1 MRVLDLYT
9 TTSDHRGVGTFGERV
24 GFLSESF
31 TPGERFAMTL
41 ALLIVIFASQV
52 FGADDVEFFE
62 SKVRPLLATQCYS
75 CHSSKATIVQGG
87 LRLDSRETTLRGGH
101 SGPALVPGNPD
112 QSRLIRAL
120 RHEVEPHMPPWG
132 KLEPGKIAVL
142 EEWIRNGA
150 PWPEERPSTAST
162 ETAASSK
169 PSARNHW
176 AWQPIALRP
185 PPNVGGSW
193 PRDSVDRFL
202 LEKLLQKKIQ
212 PAPPADP
219 ATLLRR
225 VYFDLTGLPPS
236 PERVESFLADPS
248 NKHYEAIVDELLS
261 SRHYGE
267 RWGRWWLDVTYY
279 GDTLDTGAEIP
290 ATEAWRYR
298 DYVIR
303 AFNEDKRVNRFF
315 QEQVAGDLL
324 PAKDQRERN
333 ELIVATGY
341 LAIGPWSI
349 VLADKP
355 QLQMDTIDQQL
366 ELIGRGML
374 GLTLGC
380 SRCHDHKF
388 DPITLQDYYG
398 MAGILKS
405 TRTLHGKYKP
415 DGVFSDV
422 NKVSLVE
429 TAEERRQREKKL
441 QIYEQEIAALQ
452 KVLAPLKES
461 AALLKDQDAKNK
473 EKDKDKE
480 KSKDTESDREKDKDK
495 ENRKELD
502 AKINSLEMRIG
513 LLEFNKP
520 LPPFAH
526 AVQDEEKPEDCR
538 IAIRGNA
545 HQLGQEVP
553 RGFVQLASFEQS
565 QSTWHGSG
573 RLELAKWLTDDR
585 QPLTPRVYVNRVWQ
599 QLFGAGIVR
608 SSDNFG
614 IRGDLPSHPELLD
627 YLASEFIKQGWSTK
641 KLVRR
646 LVLTSVYRTSASPNP
661 AAHEIDPDNRL
672 LWHMN
677 PRRLEAET
685 IRDSILAITGKL
697 DLTEGGETLPTHS
710 LETFSP
716 NLSTFNPSQVI
727 KTARLPENLR
737 YRRTVYLP
745 IFRTKQMQELDIL
758 NYFDFAEPT
767 QINASRRA
775 TVVPTQSLFLLNS
788 PWIVEQAEALA
799 AKLVQDD
806 QLLDRQR
813 VNELI
818 LRILNRKPAESEI
831 MRGLEFVYD
840 FERRA
845 SADKTAKSAGL
856 PGRLAWAAFI
866 QMLLASNEFLYRI

>member
-1 MRVLDLYT
+1 M
-9 TTSDHRGVGTFGERV
+9 SAASG
-24 GFLSESF
+24 LSQSF
-31 TPGERFAMTL
+31 TLVGESLMRL
-41 ALLIVIFASQV
+41 ALLTVMFASQA
-52 FGADDVEFFE
+52 FGADDLDFFE

-87 LRLDSRETTLRGGH
+87 LRLDSRETILRGGH

-120 RHEVEPHMPPWG
+120 RHEVQPHMPPWG
-132 KLEPGKIAVL
+132 KLEPEKIAVL
-142 EEWIRNGA
+142 AEWIRRGA

-162 ETAASSK
+162 ETTAPSK
-169 PSARNHW
+169 PNAKSHW
-176 AWQPIALRP
+176 AWQPIALSRP
-185 PPNVGGSW
+185 PSVASAW
-193 PRDSVDRFL
+193 PHDPIDRFL
-202 LEKLLQKKIQ
+202 FEKLLQKGIQ

-236 PERVESFLADPS
+236 PERVESFLTNPS
-248 NKHYEAIVDELLS
+248 NQQYEAVVDKLLS
-261 SRHYGE
+261 SNHYGE

-279 GDTLDTGAEIP
+279 GDTLDTGSEIP

-303 AFNEDKRVNRFF
+303 SFNENKPVNRFF
-315 QEQVAGDLL
+315 QEQIAGDLL
-324 PAKDQRERN
+324 PAKDQREHN
-333 ELIVATGY
+333 ELVVATGY
-341 LAIGPWSI
+341 LAIGPWAI

-355 QLQMDTIDQQL
+355 QLQMDTIDEQL
-366 ELIGRGML
+366 EMIGRGML

-422 NKVSLVE
+422 NKVSLAE
-429 TAEERRQREKKL
+429 TAEEREQREKKL
-441 QIYEQEIAALQ
+441 QIYEQEIVALQ

-461 AALLKDQDAKNK
+461 AALLKDQEAKN
-473 EKDKDKE
+473 KDKDKE
-480 KSKDTESDREKDKDK
+480 KSKDTESDREKDPEKDKDK
-495 ENRKELD
+495 ETRKELD

-545 HQLGQEVP
+545 HQLGKEVP
-553 RGFVQLASFEQS
+553 RGFVQLASFGES
-565 QSTWHGSG
+565 QPGFRGSG

-627 YLASEFIKQGWSTK
+627 YLATEFIKQGWSTK

-646 LVLTSVYRTSASPNP
+646 LVLTSAYRMSASPNP
-661 AAHEIDPDNRL
+661 AAHEMDPENRL
-672 LWHMN
+672 LSHMN
-677 PRRLEAET
+677 ARRLEAET

-697 DLTEGGETLPTHS
+697 DLTVGGETLPTHT
-710 LETFSP
+710 LESFVP
-716 NLSTFNPSQVI
+716 NLSTFNPPQVI

-767 QINASRRA
+767 QVNAARRT
-775 TVVPTQSLFLLNS
+775 TVVPTQNLFLLNS
-788 PWIVEQAEALA
+788 PWILEQAEALA

-806 QLLDRQR
+806 RLLDRQR

-818 LRILNRKPAESEI
+818 VRIFNRKPAESEI

-845 SADKTAKSAGL
+845 SADQTAKGAG
-856 PGRLAWAAFI
+856 PPSRLAWAAFI

>member
-1 MRVLDLYT
+1 
-9 TTSDHRGVGTFGERV
+9 
-24 GFLSESF
+24 
-31 TPGERFAMTL
+31 MTL
-41 ALLIVIFASQV
+41 ALLIVMFAAQA
-52 FGADDVEFFE
+52 FAADDLEFFE
-62 SKVRPLLATQCYS
+62 SKVRPLLVAQCYS

-87 LRLDSRETTLRGGH
+87 LRLDSRETILRGGH

-120 RHEVEPHMPPWG
+120 RHEVEPHMPPLG
-132 KLEPGKIAVL
+132 KLEPEKIAVL
-142 EEWIRNGA
+142 EEWIRRGA
-150 PWPEERPSTAST
+150 QWPQEGPP
-162 ETAASSK
+162 AAGNVTTSSSK
-169 PSARNHW
+169 PNAKSHW
-176 AWQPIALRP
+176 AWQPIALSRP
-185 PPNVGGSW
+185 PSVASAW
-193 PRDSVDRFL
+193 PRDTIDRFL
-202 LEKLLQKKIQ
+202 LDKLHQKEIE
-212 PAPPADP
+212 PAPAADP
-219 ATLLRR
+219 ARLLRR
-225 VYFDLTGLPPS
+225 VFLDLTGLPPS
-236 PERVESFLADPS
+236 PERVESFLANPS
-248 NKHYEAIVDELLS
+248 NQQYEAIVDELLS

-279 GDTLDTGAEIP
+279 GDTLDTGSEIP

-303 AFNEDKRVNRFF
+303 SFNENKPVNRFF

-324 PAKDQRERN
+324 PARDQRERN

-366 ELIGRGML
+366 ELIGRGIL

-388 DPITLQDYYG
+388 DPILLQDYYG

-405 TRTLHGKYKP
+405 TRTLHGKHKP

-429 TAEERRQREKKL
+429 TVEERQQREKKL
-441 QIYEQEIAALQ
+441 QNYEQEIAALQ

-461 AALLKDQDAKNK
+461 AALLKDQEAKNK

-480 KSKDTESDREKDKDK
+480 KSNHTESDPEKDKDNEK
-495 ENRKELD
+495 RKELD

-545 HQLGQEVP
+545 HQLGKEVP
-553 RGFVQLASFEQS
+553 RGFVQLASFEEPRS
-565 QSTWHGSG
+565 IWRGSG

-646 LVLTSVYRTSASPNP
+646 LVLTSAYRMSASPNP
-661 AAHEIDPDNRL
+661 TAHEIDPENRL
-672 LWHMN
+672 LWRMN
-677 PRRLEAET
+677 ARRLEAET

-697 DLTEGGETLPTHS
+697 DLTEGGATLPTHS
-710 LETFSP
+710 LETFAP

-737 YRRTVYLP
+737 YRRTIYLP
-745 IFRTKQMQELDIL
+745 VFRTKQMQELDIL
-758 NYFDFAEPT
+758 NYFDFADPT
-767 QINASRRA
+767 QVNASRRA

-788 PWIVEQAEALA
+788 PWIAEQAEALA
-799 AKLVQDD
+799 TKLVQDD

-813 VNELI
+813 VNKLI
-818 LRILNRKPAESEI
+818 LRILNRIPAESEI
-831 MRGLEFVYD
+831 MRGLDFVYD

-845 SADKTAKSAGL
+845 SADKTAKSAGP

>member
-1 MRVLDLYT
+1 MRL
-9 TTSDHRGVGTFGERV
+9 
-24 GFLSESF
+24 
-31 TPGERFAMTL
+31 TL
-41 ALLIVIFASQV
+41 LTLMFASQLS
-52 FGADDVEFFE
+52 GADDLEFFE

-87 LRLDSRETTLRGGH
+87 LRLDSRETILRGGH
-101 SGPALVPGNPD
+101 SGPALVPGNPN
-112 QSRLIRAL
+112 QSRMIRAL

-132 KLEPGKIAVL
+132 KLEPEKIAVL
-142 EEWIRNGA
+142 EEWIRRGA
-150 PWPEERPSTAST
+150 QWPEERASTAST
-162 ETAASSK
+162 GTSTSSK
-169 PSARNHW
+169 PNAKSHW
-176 AWQPIALRP
+176 AWQPIVRREPDAVR
-185 PPNVGGSW
+185 SHW
-193 PRDSVDRFL
+193 ARDTIDRFL
-202 LEKLLQKKIQ
+202 LQKLLQNKIE
-212 PAPPADP
+212 PAPPADA

-236 PERVESFLADPS
+236 PERVASFLANPS
-248 NKHYEAIVDELLS
+248 SQQYEAIVDELLS
-261 SRHYGE
+261 SRHFGE

-303 AFNEDKRVNRFF
+303 AFNEDKRINGFF
-315 QEQVAGDLL
+315 QEQIAGDLL
-324 PAKDQRERN
+324 PARDERERN

-388 DPITLQDYYG
+388 DPILLQDYYG

-405 TRTLHGKYKP
+405 TRTLHGKHKP

-429 TAEERRQREKKL
+429 TAEERQQREKKL
-441 QIYEQEIAALQ
+441 QVYEQEIAALQ

-461 AALLKDQDAKNK
+461 AALLKDQEARNK

-480 KSKDTESDREKDKDK
+480 KEKSKDTETDREKDPERDKDK
-495 ENRKELD
+495 EKRKELD

-520 LPPFAH
+520 LSPFAH

-545 HQLGQEVP
+545 HQLGKEVP
-553 RGFVQLASFEQS
+553 RGFVQLASFEEPR
-565 QSTWHGSG
+565 STWNGSG

-646 LVLTSVYRTSASPNP
+646 LVLTSAYRMSASPNP
-661 AAHEIDPDNRL
+661 AAHEMDPENRL
-672 LWHMN
+672 LWRMN
-677 PRRLEAET
+677 ARRLEAET
-685 IRDSILAITGKL
+685 IRDSILAIAGKL
-697 DLTEGGETLPTHS
+697 DRTAGGATLPTHS
-710 LETFSP
+710 LETFAP

-788 PWIVEQAEALA
+788 PWIAEQAEALA
-799 AKLVQDD
+799 TKLIQDD
-806 QLLDRQR
+806 RLLDRQR

-831 MRGLEFVYD
+831 MRGLDFVYD

-845 SADKTAKSAGL
+845 SADKTAKSAGP

>member
-1 MRVLDLYT
+1 MR
-9 TTSDHRGVGTFGERV
+9 
-24 GFLSESF
+24 
-31 TPGERFAMTL
+31 L
-41 ALLIVIFASQV
+41 ALFIVLFASRAV
-52 FGADDVEFFE
+52 AADDLEFFE

-75 CHSSKATIVQGG
+75 CHSSKATVVQGN
-87 LRLDSRETTLRGGH
+87 LRLDSRETILRGGH
-101 SGPALVPGNPD
+101 SGPALVPGSPD
-112 QSRLIRAL
+112 QSRMIRAL

-132 KLEPGKIAVL
+132 KLEPEKIAVL
-142 EEWIRNGA
+142 EEWIRRGA
-150 PWPEERPSTAST
+150 PWPEERPSNATTANSP
-162 ETAASSK
+162 SSK
-169 PSARNHW
+169 PNAKSHW
-176 AWQPIALRP
+176 AWQPIALRQP
-185 PPNVGGSW
+185 PAAKSTW
-193 PRDSVDRFL
+193 PRDPIDRFL
-202 LEKLLQKKIQ
+202 LDKLHQKGIE
-212 PAPPADP
+212 PAPPAD
-219 ATLLRR
+219 AASLLRR
-225 VYFDLTGLPPS
+225 VYLDMTGLPPS
-236 PERVESFLADPS
+236 PERLQSFLANPS
-248 NKHYEAIVDELLS
+248 SQQYEATVDELLS
-261 SRHYGE
+261 SHRYGE

-279 GDTLDTGAEIP
+279 GDTLDTGSEIP

-303 AFNEDKRVNRFF
+303 SFNEDKPVNRFF
-315 QEQVAGDLL
+315 QEQIAGDLL

-341 LAIGPWSI
+341 LAIGPWAI

-355 QLQMDTIDQQL
+355 QLQMDTIDEQL

-388 DPITLQDYYG
+388 DPITLNDYYG

-422 NKVSLVE
+422 NKVSLTE
-429 TAEERRQREKKL
+429 TVEERQERERKL
-441 QIYEQEIAALQ
+441 EIYDQEIAALQ
-452 KVLAPLKES
+452 KILAPLKES
-461 AALLKDQDAKNK
+461 AALLKEQEAKHKENDKDKNK
-473 EKDKDKE
+473 STGTAAEKDPEKDKDPEKE
-480 KSKDTESDREKDKDK
+480 K
-495 ENRKELD
+495 RKELD
-502 AKINSLEMRIG
+502 SKISSLEMRIG
-513 LLEFNKP
+513 MLEFNKP

-526 AVQDEEKPEDCR
+526 SVQDEEKPENCR

-545 HQLGQEVP
+545 HQLGSEVP
-553 RGFVQLASFEQS
+553 RGFVQLASFEQPRS
-565 QSTWHGSG
+565 VWKGSG

-599 QLFGAGIVR
+599 QLFASGIVR

-646 LVLTSVYRTSASPNP
+646 LVLTSAYRMSANPNP

-697 DLTEGGETLPTHS
+697 DLTEGGDTLPTHS
-710 LETFSP
+710 LETFLP
-716 NLSTFNPSQVI
+716 NLTTFNPSQII

-745 IFRTKQMQELDIL
+745 IFRTKQMKELDIL

-788 PWIVEQAEALA
+788 PWIAEQAEVLA
-799 AKLVQDD
+799 TKLIQDD

-818 LRILNRKPAESEI
+818 LRIFNRKPAEPEI

-845 SADKTAKSAGL
+845 SADPTTKAAGP
-856 PGRLAWAAFI
+856 PGRLAWAAYI

>member
-1 MRVLDLYT
+1 MRALDLFT
-9 TTSDHRGVGTFGERV
+9 GTSDHRAVGTLGEHV
-24 GFLSESF
+24 GFLSQSF
-31 TPGERFAMTL
+31 TLGGGSAMTL
-41 ALLIVIFASQV
+41 ALLIVLFTTQAFA
-52 FGADDVEFFE
+52 ADDLEFFE
-62 SKVRPLLATQCYS
+62 AKVRPLLATQCYS

-87 LRLDSRETTLRGGH
+87 LRLDRRETILRGGH

-132 KLEPGKIAVL
+132 KLEPEKIAVL
-142 EEWIRNGA
+142 EEWIRRGA
-150 PWPEERPSTAST
+150 QWPEERPSTAST
-162 ETAASSK
+162 ETTSSSK
-169 PSARNHW
+169 PNARNHW
-176 AWQPIALRP
+176 AWQPIALSRP
-185 PPNVGGSW
+185 PSVASTW
-193 PRDSVDRFL
+193 PRDTIDRFL
-202 LEKLLQKKIQ
+202 LDKLHQKRIE
-212 PAPPADP
+212 PAPAADP
-219 ATLLRR
+219 ASLLRR
-225 VYFDLTGLPPS
+225 VYLDLTGLPPS
-236 PERVESFLADPS
+236 PERVESFLANPS
-248 NKHYEAIVDELLS
+248 NQQYEAIVDELLS
-261 SRHYGE
+261 SRHYGQ

-279 GDTLDTGAEIP
+279 GDTLDTGSEIP

-303 AFNEDKRVNRFF
+303 AFNEDKRVNHFF
-315 QEQVAGDLL
+315 QEQIAGDLL
-324 PAKDQRERN
+324 PARDERERN

-388 DPITLQDYYG
+388 DPILLQDYYG

-405 TRTLHGKYKP
+405 TRTLHGKHKP

-429 TAEERRQREKKL
+429 TAEERQQREKKL
-441 QIYEQEIAALQ
+441 QIYEQEISALQ

-461 AALLKDQDAKNK
+461 AALLKDQESKKK
-473 EKDKDKE
+473 EKDKE
-480 KSKDTESDREKDKDK
+480 QSPDKDK
-495 ENRKELD
+495 ENDPEKEKRKELE
-502 AKINSLEMRIG
+502 AKINSLELRIG

-545 HQLGQEVP
+545 HQLGEEVP

-565 QSTWHGSG
+565 RSAWNGSG

-599 QLFGAGIVR
+599 QLFGSGIVR

-646 LVLTSVYRTSASPNP
+646 LVLTSAYRMSASPNP
-661 AAHEIDPDNRL
+661 VAHEMDPENRL
-672 LWHMN
+672 LWRMN
-677 PRRLEAET
+677 ARRLEAET
-685 IRDSILAITGKL
+685 IRDSILVIAGKL
-697 DLTEGGETLPTHS
+697 DLTEGGATLPTHS
-710 LETFSP
+710 LETFAP

-767 QINASRRA
+767 QVNASRRT

-788 PWIVEQAEALA
+788 PWIAEQAEALA
-799 AKLVQDD
+799 TKLIQDD
-806 QLLDRQR
+806 RLLDRQR

-818 LRILNRKPAESEI
+818 LRILNRKSAESEI
-831 MRGLEFVYD
+831 MRGLDFVYD

-845 SADKTAKSAGL
+845 SADKTAKSAGP

>member
-1 MRVLDLYT
+1 MKRALCA
-9 TTSDHRGVGTFGERV
+9 GES
-24 GFLSESF
+24 L
-31 TPGERFAMTL
+31 MTL
-41 ALLIVIFASQV
+41 ALMILAVASQA
-52 FGADDVEFFE
+52 FAADDLEFFE
-62 SKVRPLLATQCYS
+62 SKVRPLFATQCYS

-87 LRLDSRETTLRGGH
+87 LRLDSRETILRGGH
-101 SGPALVPGNPD
+101 SGPALVPGDPH
-112 QSRLIRAL
+112 QSRMIRAL
-120 RHEVEPHMPPWG
+120 RHEIEPHMPPSG
-132 KLEPGKIAVL
+132 KLELEKIAVF
-142 EEWIRNGA
+142 EEWIRRGA
-150 PWPEERPSTAST
+150 PWPEERASSAPRSTLP
-162 ETAASSK
+162 SSK
-169 PSARNHW
+169 PNAKSHW
-176 AWQPIALRP
+176 AWQPIALKP
-185 PPNVGGSW
+185 PPGVQGTW
-193 PRDSVDRFL
+193 ARDAIDRFL
-202 LEKLLQKKIQ
+202 LHKLQQKGIE

-219 ATLLRR
+219 ASLLRR
-225 VYFDLTGLPPS
+225 VYLDLTGLPPS
-236 PERVESFLADPS
+236 PERVRSFLENPS
-248 NKHYEAIVDELLS
+248 SQQYEAIVDELLN

-279 GDTLDTGAEIP
+279 GDTLDTGSEIL

-303 AFNEDKRVNRFF
+303 TFNQDKPVNRFF
-315 QEQVAGDLL
+315 LEQIAGDLL

-333 ELIVATGY
+333 DLIMATGY

-405 TRTLHGKYKP
+405 TRTLHGRLSEGYGLGADPLSKRNKP

-422 NKVSLVE
+422 NKVRLLE
-429 TAEERRQREKKL
+429 TAEERQQREKKL
-441 QIYEQEIAALQ
+441 GTYEQEIAALQ
-452 KVLAPLKES
+452 KVLAPLKE
-461 AALLKDQDAKNK
+461 AADLLKDQEAKNK
-473 EKDKDKE
+473 EKSTGTRSEVEKDP
-480 KSKDTESDREKDKDK
+480 EKDKDPEK
-495 ENRKELD
+495 EKKKELET
-502 AKINSLEMRIG
+502 KINSLEMRIG
-513 LLEFNKP
+513 MLDFNKP
-520 LPPFAH
+520 LPPFAY

-545 HQLGQEVP
+545 HQLGNHVP
-553 RGFVQLASFEQS
+553 RGFVQLASFGERQS
-565 QSTWHGSG
+565 SWKGSG

-599 QLFGAGIVR
+599 QLFGTGLVR

-646 LVLTSVYRTSASPNP
+646 LVLTSAYRMSANPNP
-661 AAHEIDPDNRL
+661 AAQEMDPDNSLVWR
-672 LWHMN
+672 MN
-677 PRRLEAET
+677 ARRLEAET
-685 IRDSILAITGKL
+685 IRDSILAIAGKL
-697 DLTEGGETLPTHS
+697 DRTEGGGTLPTHS
-710 LETFSP
+710 LETFLP
-716 NLSTFNPSQVI
+716 NLTTFNPSGVI

-745 IFRTKQMQELDIL
+745 IFRTKQMKELDIL

-767 QINASRRA
+767 QINASRRT
-775 TVVPTQSLFLLNS
+775 TVVPTQSLFLMNS
-788 PWIVEQAEALA
+788 PWIAEQAEALA
-799 AKLVQDD
+799 TKLTQDD
-806 QLLDRQR
+806 QLLDSQR
-813 VNELI
+813 VSELI
-818 LRILNRKPAESEI
+818 LLIFNRKSAEAEI

-845 SADKTAKSAGL
+845 SIDPTAKSAGP
-856 PGRLAWAAFI
+856 PGRLAWTAYI
-866 QMLLASNEFLYRI
+866 QTLLASNEFLYRI

>member
-1 MRVLDLYT
+1 M
-9 TTSDHRGVGTFGERV
+9 SAASG
-24 GFLSESF
+24 LSQSF
-31 TPGERFAMTL
+31 TVVGESLMSL
-41 ALLIVIFASQV
+41 ALLTVMFASQA
-52 FGADDVEFFE
+52 FGADDLEDFE

-87 LRLDSRETTLRGGH
+87 LRLDSRETILLGGH

-120 RHEVEPHMPPWG
+120 RHEVQPHMPPWG
-132 KLEPGKIAVL
+132 KLEPEKIAVL
-142 EEWIRNGA
+142 EEWIRRGA
-150 PWPEERPSTAST
+150 PWPQEGLPAVGTATTS
-162 ETAASSK
+162 SSK
-169 PSARNHW
+169 PNAKSHW
-176 AWQPIALRP
+176 AWQPIVLRQP
-185 PPNVGGSW
+185 PDVRSAW
-193 PRDSVDRFL
+193 PRDTIDRFL
-202 LEKLLQKKIQ
+202 LDRLHQKGIE
-212 PAPPADP
+212 PAPAADP
-219 ATLLRR
+219 ASLLRR
-225 VYFDLTGLPPS
+225 VYLDLTGLPPS
-236 PERVESFLADPS
+236 PERVESFLANPS
-248 NKHYEAIVDELLS
+248 NQQYEAIVDELLS
-261 SRHYGE
+261 SGHYGE
-267 RWGRWWLDVTYY
+267 RWGRWWMDVTYY
-279 GDTLDTGAEIP
+279 GDTLDTGSEIP

-298 DYVIR
+298 NYVIR
-303 AFNEDKRVNRFF
+303 SFNENKPVNRFF
-315 QEQVAGDLL
+315 QEQIAGDLL

-333 ELIVATGY
+333 ELTVATGY
-341 LAIGPWSI
+341 LAIGPWAI

-355 QLQMDTIDQQL
+355 QLQMDTIDEQL
-366 ELIGRGML
+366 EMIGRGML

-429 TAEERRQREKKL
+429 TAEERQQREKKL

-461 AALLKDQDAKNK
+461 AALLKDQEAKNK
-473 EKDKDKE
+473 EKDKE
-480 KSKDTESDREKDKDK
+480 KSKDTESDREKDPEKDKDK
-495 ENRKELD
+495 EKRKELD

-545 HQLGQEVP
+545 HQLGKEVP
-553 RGFVQLASFEQS
+553 RGFVQLASFDES
-565 QSTWHGSG
+565 WSSFNGSG

-627 YLASEFIKQGWSTK
+627 YLASEFIRQGWSTK

-646 LVLTSVYRTSASPNP
+646 LVLTSAYRMSASPNP
-661 AAHEIDPDNRL
+661 AAHEMDPENRL

-677 PRRLEAET
+677 ARRLEAET

-697 DLTEGGETLPTHS
+697 DLTVGGETLPTHS
-710 LETFSP
+710 LETFVP
-716 NLSTFNPSQVI
+716 NLSTFNPPQVI

-745 IFRTKQMQELDIL
+745 VFRTKQMQELDIL

-767 QINASRRA
+767 QVNASRRT
-775 TVVPTQSLFLLNS
+775 TVVPTQNLFLLNS

-818 LRILNRKPAESEI
+818 VRIFNRKPAESEI

-845 SADKTAKSAGL
+845 SADQTAKGAGP